1 MGGRSPST
9 FFHTQ
14 NIIFMCFSIL
24 KEPKIHDSPNNR
36 PNELKICRNS
46 KQRLTNPN
54 PASKMTPE
62 YKLVDK
68 SVTNVVLEVKT
79 APNGLKLSP
88 YSNFGPLST
97 NLASEMSPEYKL
109 TDKSVTNVVLGFKSG
124 PIKLKMATNSI
135 N

>member
-1 MGGRSPST
+1 
-9 FFHTQ
+9 
-14 NIIFMCFSIL
+14 
-24 KEPKIHDSPNNR
+24 
-36 PNELKICRNS
+36 
-46 KQRLTNPN
+46 
-54 PASKMTPE
+54 MTPE

-68 SVTNVVLEVKT
+68 SVTNVVLEVKSG
-79 APNGLKLSP
+79 PNGLKLGP

>member
-1 MGGRSPST
+1 M
-9 FFHTQ
+9 
-14 NIIFMCFSIL
+14 IFMCFSIL
-24 KEPKIHDSPNNR
+24 KEPKILVSSNTR
-36 PNELKICRNS
+36 PNELKVGGNS
-46 KQRLTNPN
+46 KQRSGNSN

-62 YKLVDK
+62 YKLADK

-79 APNGLKLSP
+79 APNRLKLSP

-109 TDKSVTNVVLGFKSG
+109 TDKSVINVVLGFKSG
-124 PIKLKMATNSI
+124 PIKLKIATNSI